1 MVALAATAGAA
12 MAVAGIRSR
21 RRQAASL
28 LAIEFV
34 RGTFAGR
41 LARGDPLAE
50 LLTQLVEA
58 LADSLRLDAA
68 EVWLHASGVLE
79 RASSEPRRDP
89 ARIRLSGPEQSV
101 VANAQVSGPAWARVW
116 LPDLLAGRDET
127 AQVRVAPISHQG
139 DLLGLIV
146 VERRRHPER
155 LAAQADP
162 TLAELAREVAVGVN
176 KARLDA
182 ALQASLEQ
190 LRQQALQL
198 QASRARVVSA
208 ADAERRRIERD
219 LHDGAQQYLVAMAVK
234 LRLAEQLSAA
244 EPEKARQ
251 VLEQLAA
258 DLNQAIEELRN
269 LAHGIYPPLL
279 STRGLREAMGAACR
293 RAALPAELS
302 SDGIDR
308 YPPEVE
314 AAVYFC
320 CLEALQNASK
330 HAGEATTAQ
339 VRLWQ
344 EEGSLHFEVS
354 DDGSGFDSGA
364 ASEGAGLV
372 NMADRI
378 GAVGGKLDV
387 TSSEGHGSRVHGE
400 VPI

>member
-1 MVALAATAGAA
+1 
-12 MAVAGIRSR
+12 
-21 RRQAASL
+21 
-28 LAIEFV
+28 
-34 RGTFAGR
+34 
-41 LARGDPLAE
+41 
-50 LLTQLVEA
+50 
-58 LADSLRLDAA
+58 
-68 EVWLHASGVLE
+68 
-79 RASSEPRRDP
+79 
-89 ARIRLSGPEQSV
+89 
-101 VANAQVSGPAWARVW
+101 
-116 LPDLLAGRDET
+116 
-127 AQVRVAPISHQG
+127 
-139 DLLGLIV
+139 
-146 VERRRHPER
+146 
-155 LAAQADP
+155 
-162 TLAELAREVAVGVN
+162 
-176 KARLDA
+176 
-182 ALQASLEQ
+182 
-190 LRQQALQL
+190 
-198 QASRARVVSA
+198 
-208 ADAERRRIERD
+208 
-219 LHDGAQQYLVAMAVK
+219 
-234 LRLAEQLSAA
+234 
-244 EPEKARQ
+244 

-258 DLNQAIEELRN
+258 DLNQAIEELRS

-387 TSSEGHGSRVHGE
+387 TSSQGQGSRVHGE